1 MFFSIKTST
10 SSNELIKL
18 YSDIISFFQLIGFPT
33 IDVAFQL
40 IRLRKPLTTY
50 FKIKKF
56 G

>member
-1 MFFSIKTST
+1 MFFSIKNST
-10 SSNELIKL
+10 SSNEIIRA
-18 YSDIISFFQLIGFPT
+18 YNDIISFFQLIGYPT